1 LKRSTILIP
10 AGCVAGVFLFF
21 SPALRAQSDGT
32 TPEWEIRKTITTLA
46 TECERLKPML
56 EQVKPQEW
64 VAKGAPQAY
73 VTQWNSA
80 RTQVQNMAVSAANLA
95 REPERLTFA
104 IDTYFR
110 LQALDATLVSLGE
123 GIRKY
128 QNPALADLI
137 RGVFSESSATREK
150 LSHYV
155 MEVAATQEQELKV
168 VTNEAQRCR
177 LSVTRQPRPAE
188 KKVEAK

>member
-1 LKRSTILIP
+1 M
-10 AGCVAGVFLFF
+10 AGVFLLFT
-21 SPALRAQSDGT
+21 PDLRAQAGGT

-46 TECERLKPML
+46 TECERLKPLL

-73 VTQWNSA
+73 VTQWSSA
-80 RTQVQNMAVSAANLA
+80 RTQVQYMATSAGNLA

-104 IDTYFR
+104 MDTYFR
-110 LQALDATLVSLGE
+110 LQALDAVLISLGE
-123 GIRKY
+123 GVRKY

-137 RGVFSESSATREK
+137 RGVFSEGSATREK

-155 MEVAATQEQELKV
+155 MEVAATKEQELQV
-168 VTNEAQRCR
+168 VTEEAQRCR
-177 LSVTRQPRPAE
+177 LSVSRQPQRTE
-188 KKVEAK
+188 KKAEPK